1 MQCKWLS
8 VRIIMAEDFWGTEF
22 GIWGTEKKEYW
33 GGMKGGKLVESG
45 Q

>member
-1 MQCKWLS
+1 MISLFLFSAAK
-8 VRIIMAEDFWGTEF
+8 IIITC

-33 GGMKGGKLVESG
+33 GGMRGSKLMESG